1 MNQCNQLTNPCNE
14 IPLGTWE
21 QCIAMVE
28 DIRVDRFTV
37 DEFMNA
43 FVRVLGKKK
52 KKKVIWR
59 SIDSQWM
66 PTKRD

>member
-1 MNQCNQLTNPCNE
+1 
-14 IPLGTWE
+14 LGTWE

-28 DIRVDRFTV
+28 DIRVDRFEV

-43 FVRVLGKKK
+43 FVRVFGKKK

-59 SIDSQWM
+59 SIDDEWM
-66 PTKRD
+66 STKRD